1 MNLEQFEMERFQSTW
16 ENLVRFNL
24 AESGVHPVPLAD
36 LISDPTDR
44 DEFLALRL
52 GYSQANGTPD
62 LRRAIAALYPGA
74 TEQNVLATTGTA
86 EANFLASWVLTE
98 PGDEVIVMVPNYQ
111 QIWGL
116 VKSFGGEAKRLD
128 LVEELNWAPDLDD
141 LDHMVSTRTKL
152 ICVCNPNNPTGA
164 VLTDEEMN
172 RIVATARRV
181 GAWVLAD
188 EVYRGAELDRQMTPS
203 FWGKYENKYEKLI
216 VTCGLSKAYG
226 LPGLRIGW
234 ILSSPE
240 FVERAWAYHDY
251 TTIGPTPMSD
261 LLARIA
267 LRPEKRASLL
277 ERTRSILN
285 ANFPIIREWIDS
297 HGGTFSLIEPRAG
310 AIAYLRY
317 DLDID
322 SGELVER
329 LRQEK
334 SVLICSGEHFLM
346 ENYLRIGFGEK
357 PDYLRS
363 GLELISSFVSGLK

>member
-1 MNLEQFEMERFQSTW
+1 MKLEQFEMERFQSTW

-24 AESGVHPVPLAD
+24 AESGVHPVPLAE
-36 LISDPTDR
+36 LISDSKDR
-44 DEFLALRL
+44 DDFLALKL
-52 GYSQANGTPD
+52 GYSQANGTPE
-62 LRRAIAALYPGA
+62 LRQAIASLYPGA
-74 TEQNVLATTGTA
+74 TEQNVLAATGTA

-116 VKSFGGEAKRLD
+116 VRSFGAQAKRLN
-128 LVEELNWAPDLDD
+128 LVEELNWAPDLDE
-141 LDHMVSTRTKL
+141 LDHIVSTRTKL

-164 VLTDEEMN
+164 VLTEEEMN
-172 RIVATARRV
+172 RIVATAGRV

-203 FWGKYENKYEKLI
+203 FWGKYERLI

-234 ILSSPE
+234 MVSSPE
-240 FVERAWAYHDY
+240 FVSRAWAYHDY

-261 LLARIA
+261 LLARVA
-267 LRPEKRASLL
+267 LRPQKREWLL

-297 HGGTFSLIEPRAG
+297 HGGAFSLIEPRAG

-317 DLDID
+317 NLDIE

-329 LRQEK
+329 LRRDK

-346 ENYLRIGFGEK
+346 ENYLRIGFGEQA
-357 PDYLRS
+357 DYLRS
-363 GLELISSFVSGLK
+363 GLDLISSFISELE

>member
-1 MNLEQFEMERFQSTW
+1 MNVEQFEMERFQSTW

-36 LISDPTDR
+36 LISDTTDR

-52 GYSQANGTPD
+52 GYSQANGTPE
-62 LRRAIAALYPGA
+62 LRRAIASLYPGA
-74 TEQNVLATTGTA
+74 TEENVLATTGTA

-116 VKSFGGEAKRLD
+116 VRSFGAQVQPLN
-128 LVEELNWAPDLDD
+128 LIEELNWAPELDE
-141 LDHMVSTRTKL
+141 LDNMVSTRTKL

-164 VLTDEEMN
+164 VMTEEEMN
-172 RIVATARRV
+172 RVVTTARRV

-203 FWGKYENKYEKLI
+203 FWGRYEKLI

-234 ILSSPE
+234 MVSSPE
-240 FVERAWAYHDY
+240 FVGSAWAYHDY

-261 LLARIA
+261 LLARVA
-267 LRPEKRASLL
+267 LRPERREWLL

-310 AIAYLRY
+310 AIAYMRY
-317 DLDID
+317 DLNIE
-322 SGELVER
+322 SSELVER
-329 LRQEK
+329 LRRDK
-334 SVLICSGEHFLM
+334 SVLVCSGAHFLM
-346 ENYLRIGFGEK
+346 KNYLRIGFGEK

-363 GLELISSFVSGLK
+363 GLELISSFVSELK

>member
-24 AESGVHPVPLAD
+24 AESGVHPVPLAEM
-36 LISDPTDR
+36 ISDSKDR
-44 DEFLALRL
+44 DDFLALRL
-52 GYSQANGTPD
+52 GYSQANGTPE

-86 EANFLASWVLTE
+86 EANLLASWVLTE
-98 PGDEVIVMVPNYQ
+98 PGDDVIVMVPNYQ

-116 VKSFGGEAKRLD
+116 VRSFGGETRRLN
-128 LVEELNWAPDLDD
+128 LVEELNWAPDLDE

-164 VLTDEEMN
+164 VLTEEEMN
-172 RIVATARRV
+172 RVVATAARV

-188 EVYRGAELDRQMTPS
+188 EVYRGAEVDRQMTPT
-203 FWGKYENKYEKLI
+203 FWGRYEKLI

-234 ILSSPE
+234 MLSSPE
-240 FVERAWAYHDY
+240 FIERAWAYHDY

-261 LLARIA
+261 LLARVA
-267 LRPEKRASLL
+267 LRPEKREWLL

-317 DLDID
+317 NLDID

-329 LRQEK
+329 LRREK
-334 SVLICSGEHFLM
+334 SVLICSGKHFLM

-357 PDYLRS
+357 ADYLRS
-363 GLELISSFVSGLK
+363 GLDLISSFISELE

>member
-1 MNLEQFEMERFQSTW
+1 MKLEQFEMERFQSTW

-36 LISDPTDR
+36 LISYPKDR
-44 DEFLALRL
+44 DDFLDLRL
-52 GYSQANGTPD
+52 GYSQANGTPE
-62 LRRAIAALYPGA
+62 LRQSIAALYPGA
-74 TEQNVLATTGTA
+74 AETNLLATTGTA
-86 EANFLASWVLTE
+86 EANFLATWVLTE

-116 VKSFGGEAKRLD
+116 VRSFGGEAKPLN
-128 LVEELNWAPDLDD
+128 LVEELNWAPDLDA
-141 LDHMVSTRTKL
+141 LDHMVSTKTKL
-152 ICVCNPNNPTGA
+152 ICICNPNNPTGA
-164 VLTDEEMN
+164 VLTEEEMN
-172 RIVATARRV
+172 RIVATAGRV

-188 EVYRGAELDRQMTPS
+188 EVYRGAERDRQMTPS
-203 FWGKYENKYEKLI
+203 FWGRYDKLI

-234 ILSSPE
+234 MLSSPA
-240 FVERAWAYHDY
+240 FIERAWAYHDY

-267 LRPEKRASLL
+267 LRPEKRDWLL

-317 DLDID
+317 DLDIA
-322 SGELVER
+322 SGDLVER
-329 LRQEK
+329 LRREK

-346 ENYLRIGFGEK
+346 KNYLRIGFGEK
-357 PDYLRS
+357 PEYLRS
-363 GLELISSFVSGLK
+363 GLDLISSFVAGLK